1 MQRATDCARWATM
14 PADALNF
21 TPEAL
26 RPLAANVGP
35 SQVLLGTDYL
45 TRKE

>member
-1 MQRATDCARWATM
+1 MRRAAGDGLRSVGYN
-14 PADALNF
+14 ADAL